1 MHIELICKYQKKQKT
16 HTQRHLFK
24 KLQAGCKANK
34 QLRYTTVP
42 DMCEESLGR
51 IYRSLGDPRNDF

>member
-1 MHIELICKYQKKQKT
+1 MCSMCTNQKENKKPT
-16 HTQRHLFK
+16 HNDSLK
-24 KLQAGCKANK
+24 KIRAESKANK

-51 IYRSLGDPRNDF
+51 IYRFLGDPRNDF